1 MFQYQQLRL
10 AARLQRVCAMS
21 PNTSANAISLLIH
34 GCVVVVLLT
43 LTTSKPVEKEI
54 RRAMSVIGLRE
65 PLWSGKPGGGGG
77 GDNSSTPA
85 TRGSLPRPARRQ
97 FTPPMVS
104 ILNFEQKLPVAPT
117 LIISADMPDMRLA
130 QLGDPIGNEGLP
142 SGGRGSRGGI
152 GDGKSGGVGPATGP
166 GSGSD
171 DWTGGSGAKHSGG
184 GVTAPI
190 LLSKIEPEFSEEARK
205 AKLQGTVVLVAEVD
219 TEGRVRR
226 MRIVQSLG
234 LGLDEKAMEAVNQ
247 WKFRPGLKNGKP
259 AVVAAVIEVSF
270 RLL

>member
-1 MFQYQQLRL
+1 
-10 AARLQRVCAMS
+10 MS
-21 PNTSANAISLLIH
+21 ANRSANAISLLIH
-34 GCVVVVLLT
+34 GCAIVVLLT
-43 LTTSKPVEKEI
+43 ITASKPVENKI
-54 RRAMSVIGLRE
+54 RQAMRVIGLRE
-65 PLWSGKPGGGGG
+65 PQWSGKPGGGGG
-77 GDNSSTPA
+77 GDRSRTPA
-85 TRGSLPRPARRQ
+85 TRGSLPPAARRQ

-104 ILNFEQKLPVAPT
+104 IVNVEPKLPMAPT
-117 LIISADMPDMRLA
+117 LVISADTPDIKLA
-130 QLGDPIGNEGLP
+130 QWGDPFGKDGPP

-152 GDGKSGGVGPATGP
+152 GDGDEGGVGSGTGP

-184 GVTAPI
+184 GVTAPV

-205 AKLQGTVVLVAEVD
+205 AKLQGTVVLVAEID

-226 MRIVQSLG
+226 MRIVRNLG

-259 AVVAAVIEVSF
+259 AVVAAVIEVTF